1 MPTTKCS
8 VFCGKW
14 SMQCIRLQ
22 VLTCKSKWELVAS
35 CERIIVLKRH
45 STTQPA
51 SLSAHCPWTS
61 RELMTKLSWASVR
74 RAAMGFGSSFWTPV
88 HCPVFLNSSDGTS
101 HLWGLFSLE
110 LEESEDVEKIN
121 WAAKGWGQRE
131 REREGRWHVH
141 GTICQGRVWGG
152 TAERNGVERMP
163 ALEVLERPGQ
173 HDFIS
178 EVVFCCYPSRAH
190 KPSLESFHFRRILE

>member
-131 REREGRWHVH
+131 RERRQVACSWDYMPGPSVGWDCGKEWCWKDASIGSA
-141 GTICQGRVWGG
+141 GTPR
-152 TAERNGVERMP
+152 TAWFYFRSGV
-163 ALEVLERPGQ
+163 LL
-173 HDFIS
+173 
-178 EVVFCCYPSRAH
+178 
-190 KPSLESFHFRRILE
+190 LSFKGPQTLTWELPF